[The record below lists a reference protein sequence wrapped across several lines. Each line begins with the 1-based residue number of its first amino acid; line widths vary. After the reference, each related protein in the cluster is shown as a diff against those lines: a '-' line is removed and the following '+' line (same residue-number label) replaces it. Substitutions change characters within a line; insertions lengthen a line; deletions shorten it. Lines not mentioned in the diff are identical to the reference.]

1 MTEWYYSD
9 ATRTQRGPVGAA
21 DLAALHTKGLLP
33 PETLVW
39 REGMSAWKPWQEM
52 IREVI
57 AGGAPDD
64 PRAEALVRAAEA
76 APQDGAYRPYAI
88 AEPSPYA
95 PPKANVEESFS
106 VVQGGR
112 VVYAGFLKR
121 LAASFIDSFV
131 TAALSYI
138 VQIPLM
144 LLFGVGMAGMGNSAD
159 PFGTGM
165 GVAMLVMIYAVSI
178 GIPLLYFSWM
188 HSSSNQASLGK
199 MAVGIKVVRG
209 NGERISF
216 WRAFGRYV
224 AFLLLSILTLGV
236 GALVSAFTSGLTE
249 RKQALHDMICD
260 TLVVDKWAYTD
271 HPEWQREELGTVTV
285 VILVLAGLLIAGL
298 IVMFA
303 AMGLMLANNGLR

>member
-9 ATRTQRGPVGAA
+9 ASRTQRGPVSAA

-95 PPKANVEESFS
+95 PPKANVEESAS
-106 VVQGGR
+106 VVHGGR
-112 VVYAGFLKR
+112 VVYAGFWKR
-121 LAASFIDSFV
+121 VAASFIDSFV
-131 TAALSYI
+131 TTALTYI

-144 LLFGVGMAGMGNSAD
+144 LLFGVGMAGVGNSAD
-159 PFGTGM
+159 PFGTGV
-165 GVAMLVMIYAVSI
+165 GVAMFVMIYAVSI

-216 WRAFGRYV
+216 WRAFGRYWAMIPSAV
-224 AFLLLSILTLGV
+224 ILGIGFV
-236 GALVSAFTSGLTE
+236 MAGFTE

-285 VILVLAGLLIAGL
+285 VILVLAGLLVAGL
-298 IVMFA
+298 IAMFA
-303 AMGLMLANNGLR
+303 AMGFMLASSGLR

>member
-33 PETLVW
+33 AETLVW
-39 REGMSAWKPWQEM
+39 REGMPAWKPWSEM

-57 AGGAPDD
+57 TSGGADN
-64 PRAEALVRAAEA
+64 PRAEALVQAAEA

-95 PPKANVEESFS
+95 PPKANVEESLS
-106 VVQGGR
+106 VVHGGR
-112 VVYAGFLKR
+112 VVHAGFWKR
-121 LAASFIDSFV
+121 VAASFIDSFV
-131 TAALSYI
+131 TTALSYI

-144 LLFGVGMAGMGNSAD
+144 LLFGVGIAGMGNSAD

-165 GVAMLVMIYAVSI
+165 GVAMIVMIYAVSI

-216 WRAFGRYV
+216 WRAFGRYW
-224 AFLLLSILTLGV
+224 AMIPSAIILCIGFIMA
-236 GALVSAFTSGLTE
+236 GFTE

-260 TLVVDKWAYTD
+260 TLVVDKHAYTD
-271 HPEWQREELGTVTV
+271 HPEWQREELGTVTIV
-285 VILVLAGLLIAGL
+285 VLALAGLAVVGMVVMIAVMGAVLAGSGI
-298 IVMFA
+298 
-303 AMGLMLANNGLR
+303 N